1 MIILKIIG
9 IVIVI
14 TGLIFFFTKDD
25 DDYFDNMS
33 AMNMG
38 G

>member
-1 MIILKIIG
+1 MIIFKIVG
-9 IVIVI
+9 IVII
-14 TGLIFFFTKDD
+14 ISFILYFILKDD

-38 G
+38 S